1 MSVDAMSDIF
11 LEAMKQDETA
21 HFSEGLYGNIIKGE
35 VVAVNSGD
43 VFLNLGG
50 KSECIVP
57 LSEFSQLPSIG
68 DSIEVTI
75 KEMREGVNIAS
86 KLEADK
92 IKRSKEIRNAFNE
105 ELPISGK
112 IEKVVYKESIP
123 KGFMVNLG
131 IDTMAFLPLSQID
144 VKKNEK
150 LENLEGLT
158 TDFLITEMKRNNIT
172 VSRKEFL
179 KTATKKLYAEFFDKH
194 KVDDVVNAKVER
206 VEKDFAVLVS
216 EGVRLFMHISDF
228 SWKFLDDMQKVLKIG
243 DEMTVKILK
252 MEKSKNSIKVGKKQ
266 LTSDPWS
273 SVDKKYNTGDVIK
286 GKVISY
292 KKDGVLIEVEDGV
305 EAFLPVAEMSW
316 TEKIREPK
324 KFLKIGTIV
333 EVKIKSIEVEKRRMG
348 VSLRDI
354 QENPW
359 ENAEQKYPYG
369 RKVEGVITSILDF
382 GLFVKFDDGIEG
394 LMRREDVDWLDSSV
408 DLKKKFHKGEKIQA
422 IVLSVDKEREKIRL
436 GYKQLSDNPYKTFS
450 LNYPKG
456 SVVSAIVKQI
466 LEDRAI
472 VSLEGNLEGFIH
484 ISQISKDKV
493 ENIKDVLKIG
503 EEVKAIVKY
512 VDLNKNKIEISI
524 RDYLMN
530 EEKIEVAKYIASEKT
545 VASTMKLG
553 SLLKDKT
560 VSLNSGE

>member
-11 LEAMKQDETA
+11 LEAMRQDETKHIA
-21 HFSEGLYGNIIKGE
+21 EDFYGNIIRGK

-75 KEMREGVNIAS
+75 KESREGVNIAS

-92 IKRSKEIRNAFNE
+92 IKLGEEIRRSFNE
-105 ELPISGK
+105 KLPISGK
-112 IEKVVYKESIP
+112 IEKIVYKDNIP

-131 IDTMAFLPLSQID
+131 FENVAFLPLSQID

-158 TDFLITEMKRNNIT
+158 ADFLITEMKRNNII
-172 VSRKEFL
+172 VSRREFL
-179 KTATKKLYAEFFDKH
+179 KTATKTLYAEFFDKH
-194 KVDDVVNAKVER
+194 KVGDVVTAKVER
-206 VEKDFAVLVS
+206 VEKDFAILIS
-216 EGVRLFMHISDF
+216 EGVRLFIHISDF

-243 DEMTVKILK
+243 DEMEVKILK
-252 MEKSKNSIKVGKKQ
+252 IEKSKNSVKVGKKQ
-266 LTSDPWS
+266 LITDPWS
-273 SVDKKYNTGDVIK
+273 TVNKKYNIGDIIK

-333 EVKIKSIEVEKRRMG
+333 EIKIKNIEIEKRRMD

-359 ENAEQKYPYG
+359 ENVEQKYPYG
-369 RKVEGVITSILDF
+369 RKVEGIITSILDF
-382 GLFVKFDDGIEG
+382 GLFVKFEDGIEG
-394 LMRREDVDWLDSSV
+394 LMRREDVDWLDPSV
-408 DLKKKFHKGEKIQA
+408 DLKKKFRKGEKVGA
-422 IVLSVDKEREKIRL
+422 IVLSVDRERKKIRL

-456 SVVSAIVKQI
+456 SVVSAVIKQI
-466 LEDRAI
+466 FEDRAI
-472 VSLEGNLEGFIH
+472 VSLDGALEGFVH
-484 ISQISKDKV
+484 ISQISKEKV
-493 ENIKDVLKIG
+493 ENIKDILKIG
-503 EEVKAIVKY
+503 EEIKAIVKY
-512 VDLNKNKIEISI
+512 VDLSKNKIEISI
-524 RDYLMN
+524 RDYLVN
-530 EEKIEVAKYIASEKT
+530 EEKIEVSKYIASERT
-545 VASTMKLG
+545 VASTMNLG

-560 VSLNSGE
+560 TSLNIGE